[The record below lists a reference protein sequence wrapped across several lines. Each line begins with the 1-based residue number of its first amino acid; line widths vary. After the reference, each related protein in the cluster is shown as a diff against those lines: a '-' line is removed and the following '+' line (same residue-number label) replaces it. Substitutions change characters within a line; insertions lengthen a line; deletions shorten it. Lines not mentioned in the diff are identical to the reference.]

1 MSRISFSPYG
11 QTTPY
16 IGESKS
22 SQGRKPASSRNATV
36 SFRDSAG
43 DLAITFTLVGA
54 LGGVKGNAY
63 KLMFNRISPSGPR
76 WGIRIYDDAC
86 NIYLT
91 TTLTLATAMSGLPA
105 AIAGGGLASV
115 LEATVSKS
123 VNETFTD
130 ATCADS
136 VWFRGAI

>member
-11 QTTPY
+11 QITPY

-22 SQGRKPASSRNATV
+22 SGRRKPSPRNASV
-36 SFRDSAG
+36 SFRASAG
-43 DLAITFTLVGA
+43 NVAITFYLKGA
-54 LGGVKGNAY
+54 LAGAKGNSY
-63 KLMFNRISPSGPR
+63 RLMFNRISSSGPR

-105 AIAGGGLASV
+105 AIAGGGLGSV
-115 LEATVSKS
+115 LEARVFQS
-123 VNETFTD
+123 VNEAFTA
-130 ATCADS
+130 ATCAGS
-136 VWFRGAI
+136 IRFSGGV